1 MQAPRPPQSQQKR
14 LEHLEKE
21 NRQLQRQVEQGRF
34 KNKRLQKR
42 LERLEQD
49 LEKARRTIHRQA
61 APFSKGEPKAE
72 PKTPG
77 RKGGSDFG
85 EPSFRPVPQRVDEVL
100 AAPLSRRCPCGG
112 TVQVKRTES
121 QYQEDIVRRTGDEHF
136 SAPTCQNDKTAE
148 LLCSLAVVRR
158 FDIEVGYCQC
168 CGARAQG
175 RHPLQTSDALGAAK
189 VQVGPETLVLGAH
202 LNKQMGLSLGHTAR
216 VLQSG
221 YGLEFSRGGIYK
233 ALARLASKAE
243 PTDHGPALRLC
254 LSEDK
259 YGLRKSLRA
268 KGLLLTA
275 RKSIVNWVDETG
287 WRVGG
292 HSQWLWV
299 AVSERV
305 TVYSI
310 LPGRGSAQ
318 LKQILGADYD
328 GWLLHDGLRCYSSL
342 DQACHQ
348 TCLTHLIRRCTEMG
362 ERATTAA
369 AQFPWQVKTLLQQAL
384 WLGDRYEGQ
393 EVTPHGWAVATGRL
407 EAAMDRLLDQDYR
420 TASNKRLAKHL
431 RQQRDYLFTFLHCP
445 GLEGT
450 NNRAERAIRP
460 AVIARKVWGGNRT
473 WNGANV
479 QQILMS
485 VLRTFHQQ
493 GKDAFASL
501 VELLRIPGH
510 KILEIVPALA

>member
-1 MQAPRPPQSQQKR
+1 MQAPRPPQSRQER
-14 LEHLEKE
+14 LEQLEKE

-34 KNKRLQKR
+34 KNKRLKKR

-49 LEKARRTIHRQA
+49 LEKARRAIHRQA

-100 AAPLSRRCPCGG
+100 PAPLSRRCPCGG
-112 TVQVKRTES
+112 TVQVERTEP
-121 QYQEDIVRRTGDEHF
+121 QYQEDIVRRT
-136 SAPTCQNDKTAE
+136 
-148 LLCSLAVVRR
+148 VVRR
-158 FDIEVGYCQC
+158 FDIEVGRCPC

-189 VQVGPETLVLGAH
+189 VQVGPEALVLGAH

-233 ALARLASKAE
+233 ALARLAGKTE
-243 PTDHGPALRLC
+243 PT
-254 LSEDK
+254 
-259 YGLRKSLRA
+259 YQ
-268 KGLLLTA
+268 GLLATA

-299 AVSERV
+299 AESERV

-310 LPGRGSAQ
+310 LPGRGSEQ

-328 GWLLHDGLRCYSSL
+328 GWLVHDGLRCYSSL
-342 DQACHQ
+342 DQAHHQ
-348 TCLTHLIRRCTEMG
+348 TCLTHLIRRCKEMV
-362 ERATTAA
+362 ERATQAA
-369 AQFPWQVKTLLQQAL
+369 ARFPWQVKTLLQQAL
-384 WLGDRYEGQ
+384 LLDHRYECQ
-393 EVTPHGWAVATGRL
+393 EMTPHGLAVATGRL
-407 EAAMDRLLDQDYR
+407 EMAMDRLLDKTYH

-431 RQQRDYLFTFLHCP
+431 RQQREYLFTFLHCP

-450 NNRAERAIRP
+450 NCRAERAIRP

-473 WNGANV
+473 GNGANV

-501 VELLRIPGH
+501 VKLLRLPGH
-510 KILEIVPALA
+510 KLLEIVPALA

>member
-1 MQAPRPPQSQQKR
+1 MQALRPPQSQPER
-14 LEHLEKE
+14 LDQLEKE
-21 NRQLQRQVEQGRF
+21 NRQLRRQVEQGRL
-34 KNKRLQKR
+34 KNKRLKKR

-49 LEKARRTIHRQA
+49 LEKARRSIRRQA

-85 EPSFRPVPQRVDEVL
+85 EASFRSVPQRVDEILPALV
-100 AAPLSRRCPCGG
+100 SRRCPCGG
-112 TVQVKRTES
+112 TVQVKRTEP
-121 QYQEDIVRRTGDEHF
+121 QYQEDIVRRT
-136 SAPTCQNDKTAE
+136 
-148 LLCSLAVVRR
+148 VVRR

-189 VQVGPETLVLGAH
+189 VQVGPEALVLGAH
-202 LNKQMGLSLGHTAR
+202 LNKQMGLSLGHTAG
-216 VLQSG
+216 VLLSG

-233 ALARLASKAE
+233 ALARLAGKSE
-243 PTDHGPALRLC
+243 PT
-254 LSEDK
+254 
-259 YGLRKSLRA
+259 YQ
-268 KGLLLTA
+268 GLLATA
-275 RKSIVNWVDETG
+275 RQSVVNWVDETG

-292 HSQWLWV
+292 DSQWLWV
-299 AVSERV
+299 AESEGV

-310 LPGRGSAQ
+310 LPGRGSEQ

-328 GWLLHDGLRCYSSL
+328 GWLVHDGLRCYSRL
-342 DQACHQ
+342 DKAHHQ
-348 TCLTHLIRRCTEMG
+348 TCLTHLIRRCKEMA
-362 ERATTAA
+362 ERATQAA
-369 AQFPWQVKTLLQQAL
+369 ARFPWQVKTLLQQAL
-384 WLGDRYEGQ
+384 LLDHRYECQ
-393 EVTPHGWAVATGRL
+393 EVSPHGLAVATGRL
-407 EAAMDRLLDQDYR
+407 EAAMDRLLNQTYH

-431 RQQRDYLFTFLHCP
+431 RQQREYLFTFLHCP

-450 NNRAERAIRP
+450 NCRAERAIRP

-501 VELLRIPGH
+501 VKLLRLPGH
-510 KILEIVPALA
+510 KLLEIVPALA

>member
-1 MQAPRPPQSQQKR
+1 MQAPRLPQNQQER
-14 LEHLEKE
+14 LEQLEKE
-21 NRQLQRQVEQGRF
+21 NRQLQQQVEQGRF
-34 KNKRLQKR
+34 KNKRLKKR
-42 LERLEQD
+42 IERLEQN
-49 LEKARRTIHRQA
+49 LEKARRAIHRQA
-61 APFSKGEPKAE
+61 APFSKGEPKTD
-72 PKTPG
+72 PKRPG
-77 RKGGSDFG
+77 RKAGSDYG

-100 AAPLSRRCPCGG
+100 SAPVSRRCPCGG
-112 TVQVKRTES
+112 RVQVERIEA
-121 QYQEDIVRRTGDEHF
+121 QYQEDIVRRT
-136 SAPTCQNDKTAE
+136 
-148 LLCSLAVVRR
+148 VVRR
-158 FDIEVGYCQC
+158 FDIEVGHCPC

-189 VQVGPETLVLGAH
+189 VQVGPEALVLGAH

-216 VLQSG
+216 VLQCG
-221 YGLEFSRGGIYK
+221 YGLEVSRGGIYK
-233 ALARLASKAE
+233 ALARLAGKAE
-243 PTDHGPALRLC
+243 PT
-254 LSEDK
+254 
-259 YGLRKSLRA
+259 YQ
-268 KGLLLTA
+268 GLLVTA

-299 AVSERV
+299 AESELV

-310 LPGRGSAQ
+310 LPGRGSKQ
-318 LKQILGADYD
+318 LKQLLGADYD
-328 GWLLHDGLRCYSSL
+328 AWIVHDGLRCYSLL
-342 DQACHQ
+342 DKACHQ
-348 TCLTHLIRRCTEMG
+348 TCLTHLIRRCKEMTG
-362 ERATTAA
+362 KATRAA
-369 AQFPWQVKTLLQQAL
+369 AQFPGQVKALLQQAL
-384 WLGDRYEGQ
+384 LLGDRYERQ
-393 EVTPHGWAVATGRL
+393 EVTPHGLAVATGRL
-407 EAAMDRLLDQDYR
+407 ESAMDRLLDKIYH
-420 TASNKRLAKHL
+420 TAGNKRLAKHL

-450 NNRAERAIRP
+450 NCRAERAIRP

-510 KILEIVPALA
+510 KILEIVPTRA

>member
-1 MQAPRPPQSQQKR
+1 MQAPRLPQSQQER
-14 LEHLEKE
+14 LEQLEKE

-34 KNKRLQKR
+34 KNKRLKKR

-49 LEKARRTIHRQA
+49 LEKARRAIHRQA

-77 RKGGSDFG
+77 RKSGRDFG
-85 EPSFRPVPQRVDEVL
+85 APSFRPVPQRVDEVL
-100 AAPLSRRCPCGG
+100 AAPLSRRCSCGG
-112 TVQVKRTES
+112 TVQVKRTEP
-121 QYQEDIVRRTGDEHF
+121 QYQEDIVRRT
-136 SAPTCQNDKTAE
+136 
-148 LLCSLAVVRR
+148 VVRR
-158 FDIEVGYCQC
+158 FDIEVGYCQS

-175 RHPLQTSDALGAAK
+175 RHPLQTSDGLGAAK
-189 VQVGPETLVLGAH
+189 VQVGPEALVMGAQ

-233 ALARLASKAE
+233 ALARLAGKTE
-243 PTDHGPALRLC
+243 PT
-254 LSEDK
+254 
-259 YGLRKSLRA
+259 YQ
-268 KGLLLTA
+268 GLLATA
-275 RKSIVNWVDETG
+275 RKSNVNWVDETG

-299 AVSERV
+299 AESDLV
-305 TVYSI
+305 TVYRI
-310 LPGRGSAQ
+310 LPGRGSEQ
-318 LKQILGADYD
+318 LQQMLGADYD
-328 GWLLHDGLRCYSSL
+328 GWLVHDGLRCYSSL
-342 DQACHQ
+342 GKAHHQ
-348 TCLTHLIRRCTEMG
+348 TCLTHLIRRCQEMV
-362 ERATTAA
+362 ERATRAA
-369 AQFPWQVKTLLQQAL
+369 AQFPRQVQTLLQQAL
-384 WLGDRYEGQ
+384 LLDHRYASQ
-393 EVTPHGWAVATGRL
+393 EVTPHGLAVATGRL
-407 EAAMDRLLDQDYR
+407 EAAMDRLLDKAYH
-420 TASNKRLAKHL
+420 TASNQRLAKHL
-431 RQQRDYLFTFLHCP
+431 RQQREYLFTFLYCP

-450 NNRAERAIRP
+450 NCRAERAIRP

-501 VELLRIPGH
+501 VKLLRLPGH
-510 KILEIVPALA
+510 KLLEIVPALA

>member
-1 MQAPRPPQSQQKR
+1 MQAPRPPQTQQER
-14 LEHLEKE
+14 LDQLEKE

-42 LERLEQD
+42 LERLEQE
-49 LEKARRTIHRQA
+49 LEKARRAIHRQA

-100 AAPLSRRCPCGG
+100 PAPLLRRCRCGG
-112 TVQVKRTES
+112 TVQVERTEP
-121 QYQEDIVRRTGDEHF
+121 QYQEDIVRRI
-136 SAPTCQNDKTAE
+136 
-148 LLCSLAVVRR
+148 VVRR
-158 FDIEVGYCQC
+158 FDVEVGHCPC

-189 VQVGPETLVLGAH
+189 VQVGPEALVLGAH

-233 ALARLASKAE
+233 ALARLAGKTE
-243 PTDHGPALRLC
+243 PT
-254 LSEDK
+254 
-259 YGLRKSLRA
+259 YQ
-268 KGLLLTA
+268 GLLTTA
-275 RKSIVNWVDETG
+275 RQSIVNWVDETG

-299 AVSERV
+299 AESELV
-305 TVYSI
+305 TVYRI
-310 LPGRGSAQ
+310 LPGRGSEQ

-328 GWLLHDGLRCYSSL
+328 GWLVHDGLRCYSRL
-342 DQACHQ
+342 DKAHHQ
-348 TCLTHLIRRCTEMG
+348 TCLTHLIRRCQEMS
-362 ERATTAA
+362 ERATRAA
-369 AQFPWQVKTLLQQAL
+369 AQFPGQVKRLLQQAL
-384 WLGDRYEGQ
+384 WLDHRYECQ
-393 EVTPHGWAVATGRL
+393 EVTPHGLAVATGRL
-407 EAAMDRLLDQDYR
+407 EAAMDRLLDKAYH

-431 RQQRDYLFTFLHCP
+431 RQQRQYLFTFLHCP

-450 NNRAERAIRP
+450 NCRAERAIRP

-493 GKDAFASL
+493 GKDAWASL
-501 VELLRIPGH
+501 VELLRLPGH
-510 KILEIVPALA
+510 KLLEIVPAPA

>member
-1 MQAPRPPQSQQKR
+1 MQAPHPPQSHQER
-14 LEHLEKE
+14 LEQLEKE
-21 NRQLQRQVEQGRF
+21 NRRLQRQVEQGRF
-34 KNKRLQKR
+34 KNKRLKKR

-49 LEKARRTIHRQA
+49 LEKARRAIHRQA
-61 APFSKGEPKAE
+61 APFSKGAPKAE

-100 AAPLSRRCPCGG
+100 PAPLSRRCPCGG
-112 TVQVKRTES
+112 TVQVKRIEP
-121 QYQEDIVRRTGDEHF
+121 QYQEDIVRRT
-136 SAPTCQNDKTAE
+136 
-148 LLCSLAVVRR
+148 VVRR

-189 VQVGPETLVLGAH
+189 VQVGPEALVLGAH
-202 LNKQMGLSLGHTAR
+202 LNKQMGMSLGHTAR

-233 ALARLASKAE
+233 ALARLAGKTE
-243 PTDHGPALRLC
+243 PT
-254 LSEDK
+254 
-259 YGLRKSLRA
+259 YQ
-268 KGLLLTA
+268 GLLATA

-299 AVSERV
+299 AESELV

-310 LPGRGSAQ
+310 LPGRGSEQ

-328 GWLLHDGLRCYSSL
+328 GWLVHDGLRCYSSL
-342 DQACHQ
+342 DKACHQ
-348 TCLTHLIRRCTEMG
+348 TCLTHLIRRCKEMG
-362 ERATTAA
+362 ERATRAA
-369 AQFPWQVKTLLQQAL
+369 AQFPGQVKTLLQQGL
-384 WLGDRYEGQ
+384 LLDHRYECQ
-393 EVTPHGWAVATGRL
+393 EVTPHGLAVATGQL
-407 EAAMDRLLDQDYR
+407 EAAMDRLLDKTYH

-431 RQQRDYLFTFLHCP
+431 RQQREYLFTFLHCP

-450 NNRAERAIRP
+450 NCRAERAIRP

-501 VELLRIPGH
+501 VELLRLPGH
-510 KILEIVPALA
+510 KLLEIVPALA